1 MLEESI
7 VLLSALHLF
16 SYTLISCSVK
26 YFRTSGAGKVSDS
39 ELVVNQRLKERLL
52 ITMTHSHGMIS

>member
-26 YFRTSGAGKVSDS
+26 HFRTLGAGKVSDS
-39 ELVVNQRLKERLL
+39 ELGVNQRLRRDYC
-52 ITMTHSHGMIS
+52 SQ